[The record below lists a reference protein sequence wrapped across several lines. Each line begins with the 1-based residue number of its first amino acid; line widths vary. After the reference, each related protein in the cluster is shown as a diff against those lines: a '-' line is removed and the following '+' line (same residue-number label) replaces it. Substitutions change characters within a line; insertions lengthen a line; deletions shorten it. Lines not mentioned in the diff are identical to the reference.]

1 MIARL
6 APAATALRIAGGVLT
21 IIGTYLPWATFVLN
35 DGAYPEK
42 STLNFFVDPLG
53 LTGYRLH
60 LLLLGLAVIVLTL
73 LKVQP
78 TGRMVRGLGWGI
90 TIVAVINGAYITVK
104 GGGLGAITAAD
115 GVAFGAIV
123 TLVGGIGNIR
133 GAIVGG
139 LVIGLVKSLAGQ
151 YLPGGTAYDY
161 VWIFVVLIAVLVFR
175 PQGFF
180 GETERVRA

>member
-21 IIGTYLPWATFVLN
+21 IIGAYLPWATFVLN

-53 LTGYRLH
+53 VTGFRLH
-60 LLLLGLAVIVLTL
+60 LLLLGLAVIVLTV

-90 TIVAVINGAYITVK
+90 VVVAVINGAYIAVK
-104 GGGLGAITAAD
+104 GGGLGAIASIEDAD
-115 GVAFGAIV
+115 GGSAKV
-123 TLVGGIGNIR
+123 
-133 GAIVGG
+133 
-139 LVIGLVKSLAGQ
+139 
-151 YLPGGTAYDY
+151 
-161 VWIFVVLIAVLVFR
+161 
-175 PQGFF
+175 
-180 GETERVRA
+180 

>member
-53 LTGYRLH
+53 VTGFRLH

-73 LKVQP
+73 LRCSR
-78 TGRMVRGLGWGI
+78 TGPDRARARLGHH
-90 TIVAVINGAYITVK
+90 
-104 GGGLGAITAAD
+104 
-115 GVAFGAIV
+115 
-123 TLVGGIGNIR
+123 R
-133 GAIVGG
+133 S
-139 LVIGLVKSLAGQ
+139 SL
-151 YLPGGTAYDY
+151 
-161 VWIFVVLIAVLVFR
+161 
-175 PQGFF
+175 
-180 GETERVRA
+180 

>member
-53 LTGYRLH
+53 VTGFRLH
-60 LLLLGLAVIVLTL
+60 LLLLGLAVIVLTV
-73 LKVQP
+73 LKVAP

-90 TIVAVINGAYITVK
+90 VVVAVINGAYIAVK
-104 GGGLGAITAAD
+104 GGGLGAITVAD
-115 GVAFGAIV
+115 GAAF
-123 TLVGGIGNIR
+123 

-139 LVIGLVKSLAGQ
+139 LAIGLIKSLAGQ

-180 GETERVRA
+180 GETDRVRA